1 MQYFVTGATG
11 FIGKRLVKK
20 LLERKGSVVHYLLR
34 PESLGKAAALNDYWG
49 LTANEAAN
57 RAIPVAGDLTS
68 NKLGVGSADLK
79 RLKSQ
84 VQHFYHLAAV
94 YDLSADAES
103 QTAVNIDGTR
113 NTVEFAKA
121 IDAAHFHHVS
131 SIAAAGLY
139 EGVFRE
145 DMFEEAENY
154 EHPYFLTKHE
164 SEKIVRRECKIPW
177 TVYRPAM
184 VVGDSSTGEMDKID
198 GPYYFFKVIQRMRQ
212 LLPPWMPSM
221 GLEGGRVNIVPVDF
235 VVNALDHIS
244 HSGAA
249 PVALAPARKKAAAA
263 ATSLVA
269 APASSIASKC
279 FHLVDPVGY
288 RVGDVLDIFSRAA
301 HAPKMNIFVNAALL
315 GFIPR
320 SVKKSLMALAPV
332 RRVRNAVM
340 TDLGL
345 PEDMLTFVNYPTR
358 FDSRE
363 MTAALKGSGIS
374 CPNLKDYA
382 WRLWDYWERH
392 LDPDLHI
399 DRSLRGTVGGKVV
412 LITGG
417 SSGIGLATAH
427 KFAEAGAI
435 TVICGRDQDKLDE
448 ACAEAIAKGYEFIA
462 YSADIADMADCDRFV
477 QQLIKDHGGVD
488 FLINNAGRSIRR
500 AVEASYD
507 RFHDFERTMQ
517 LNYFGCLRVTMGLL
531 PGMAAKKK
539 GHVVNIS
546 SIGVLTNAPRFSA
559 YVASKAALD
568 AWTRCAS
575 SEFADVGIGFTTIN
589 MPLVRT
595 PMIAPTNLYNNVP
608 TLSPEEAADM
618 VAQACIFKP
627 VRIATRLGVAG
638 EVMHALL
645 PRVAQIAMNTSFRM
659 FPDSSA
665 AKGAKPGEKAPK
677 AQALSAEAVAMQQM
691 MRGIHF

>member
-20 LLERKGSVVHYLLR
+20 LLARKGSVVHFLIR
-34 PESLGKAAALNDYWG
+34 KESEGKVAALREFWG
-49 LTANEAAN
+49 VPAARAVPVFGDLTGKKLG
-57 RAIPVAGDLTS
+57 VAGDDIK
-68 NKLGVGSADLK
+68 KLKGQID
-79 RLKSQ
+79 
-84 VQHFYHLAAV
+84 HFYHLAAV
-94 YDLSADAES
+94 YDLSADEES
-103 QTAVNIDGTR
+103 QVAVNVDGTR
-113 NTVEFAKA
+113 NTVDFAKA

-154 EHPYFLTKHE
+154 EHPYFMTKHE
-164 SEKIVRRECKIPW
+164 SEKIVRKEFKGPW

-184 VVGDSSTGEMDKID
+184 VVGDSQTGEMDKID
-198 GPYYFFKVIQRMRQ
+198 GPYYFFKLIQRMRQ
-212 LLPPWMPSM
+212 LLPPWMPAV

-235 VVNALDHIS
+235 VVDALDHIS
-244 HSGAA
+244 H
-249 PVALAPARKKAAAA
+249 KAD
-263 ATSLVA
+263 
-269 APASSIASKC
+269 IAKRC

-301 HAPKMNIFVNAALL
+301 HAPRMNLFINAALL
-315 GFIPR
+315 GFIPK
-320 SVKKSLMALAPV
+320 SVKKGLMAVAPIRRIRAAIMKDLA
-332 RRVRNAVM
+332 
-340 TDLGL
+340 L
-345 PEDMLTFVNYPTR
+345 PEDILTFVNYPTR

-363 MTAALKGSGIS
+363 TQLALKGSGIEV
-374 CPNLKDYA
+374 PNLKDYA

-399 DRSLRGTVGGKVV
+399 DRTLRGTVGGKVV
-412 LITGG
+412 LVTGG
-417 SSGIGLATAH
+417 SSGIGLAAAH
-427 KFAEAGAI
+427 KFAEAGAV

-448 ACAEAIAKGYEFIA
+448 ACKEAKAKGYEFVA
-462 YSADIADMADCDRFV
+462 YAADIADMADCDRFI
-477 QQLIKDHGGVD
+477 QLLVTNHGGVD

-500 AVEASYD
+500 AIESSYD

-531 PGMAAKKK
+531 PGMSEKRK

-575 SEFADVGIGFTTIN
+575 SEFADRGITFTTIN

-595 PMIAPTNLYNNVP
+595 PMIAPTGIYNNVP

-618 VAQACIFKP
+618 IADACISKP
-627 VRIATRLGVAG
+627 VRIATRLGISGQVL
-638 EVMHALL
+638 HALL

-665 AKGAKPGEKAPK
+665 AKGDKGAKP
-677 AQALSAEAVAMQQM
+677 QLSPEAIAMQQM